1 MKLTVRNSLAAF
13 FRTLPYFPGKYRLG
27 PKLIPLLTNYE
38 IEKDCMVTCKMH
50 DGSIMHLDI
59 RSFTEQKAFFAGEY
73 DGGIIQRISS
83 ILKPGSTVFD
93 IGANIGFYSI
103 ALGRNLKKLAG
114 GSKLWA
120 FEPVAP
126 NFSRLSKLV
135 EINDLENTVYPV
147 NIALGNQEGEIPLC
161 MVDESNHAN
170 TGNAFWVKE
179 GMTFTTEVTCS
190 SKITQ
195 LDKFVRENNLQKCDF
210 IKVDIEGAELD
221 FLLGGK
227 NFINKTRPIIYAECN
242 SYWTKEFGYSFLDVA
257 DLVGSWKYNLYRQIG
272 RKNFVKIKKN
282 HGSSTDVLMVP
293 QEQTPDILN
302 SLGVIN

>member
-1 MKLTVRNSLAAF
+1 MKLAVRNSLATF

-38 IEKDCMVTCKMH
+38 IERDCMVKCQMRN
-50 DGSIMHLDI
+50 GSIMHLDL

-83 ILKPGSTVFD
+83 ILKPGNTVFD
-93 IGANIGFYSI
+93 IGANVGFYSI
-103 ALGRNLKKLAG
+103 ALGCKLKKLAG
-114 GSKLWA
+114 GSQLWA
-120 FEPVAP
+120 FEPVP
-126 NFSRLSKLV
+126 SNFARLVKLV

-161 MVDESNHAN
+161 MVDESNHAH

-179 GMTFTTEVTCS
+179 GMTFTPEVTCS

-195 LDKFVRENNLQKCDF
+195 LDKFVQENNIQSCDF

-221 FLLGGK
+221 FLLGGM
-227 NFINKTRPIIYAECN
+227 NFITKNRPIIYAECN
-242 SYWTKEFGYSFLDVA
+242 SYWAKEFGYSFVDIA
-257 DLVGSWKYNLYRQIG
+257 DLLGSWEYDIYQQKGRQ
-272 RKNFVKIKKN
+272 NFIKIKES
-282 HGSSTDVLMVP
+282 HIDITDVLMVP
-293 QEQTPDILN
+293 QEETPDTL
-302 SLGVIN
+302 SKLGIID